1 MKINTDEMVRIAN
14 EINNLATQ
22 YQSKINK
29 FYSKLSDMP
38 NSSAWTGNGANRY
51 ARAVLLDKPDML
63 RIGDKIKDYSK
74 SIIRSANTLD
84 EMSKK
89 EERDY

>member
-38 NSSAWTGNGANRY
+38 N
-51 ARAVLLDKPDML
+51 
-63 RIGDKIKDYSK
+63 
-74 SIIRSANTLD
+74 
-84 EMSKK
+84 
-89 EERDY
+89 